1 MRKILL
7 ILILT
12 FVSLLTFT
20 SCENEEEKESI
31 VGTSWVWHSGGGVVT
46 ICFIDEYYATKT
58 YPPNVVFT
66 REYTYDAESQ
76 NGVIGG
82 LIFTIRGN
90 ILTCNN
96 IQYYKQ

>member
-12 FVSLLTFT
+12 FVSLLAFV

-31 VGTSWVWHSGGGVVT
+31 VGTSWVWHSGGVT

-58 YPPNVVFT
+58 YRPYAVLT

-76 NGVIGG
+76 DGVIGG
-82 LIFTIRGN
+82 FIFTIRGN